1 MKFDLDVTSSEGST
15 DEALGKGHG
24 TSAECLPLLEAAT
37 LNIYRENPFRITGLP
52 VDTTTKEIAR
62 HADKLKQMEE
72 LGYGEKANTA
82 AFALDPPPSID
93 QIREAMQRLKEPERR
108 LIDEFFWFWPATFG
122 ESAND
127 PAIQALSAGDMEKA
141 YEIWETEESKPATG
155 FIANHNIAV
164 MLHLAA
170 LDWTLYQINA
180 EVEPANEE
188 RIRGYWKDSFR
199 RWEKIPSD
207 DRLWDAVKTR
217 IRSVGDPR
225 LTTGFGRRFADT
237 LPAALDKINAEAG
250 LKFAEQGRL
259 EWARTHVQ
267 FMHETHQGLD
277 NVAKTAEMV
286 LAPLRK
292 RVTQHIKTARET
304 TQKDPKKGGE
314 AAKLLVDECGRL
326 HFLYELFHTK
336 DAHQKTELFD
346 EVAAASVDCV
356 VDYQKSTDDNRL
368 FVEVLRASMAL
379 ATAVELR
386 ERIQRN
392 LEIGEGN
399 IRGEAI
405 QPLYA
410 RLKTIRES
418 KETGKIRLSEVKKQ
432 LMPELALLAES
443 QGADSELTKDFSEAL
458 AGTLRGI
465 SIDAHNDEDDFD
477 TAAEAIR
484 LAVRLAKS
492 SELKKRCEDDLVVAE
507 KHFTEFQ
514 RSQVHLDIRGDKVS
528 ITRDVVIYNAQQIRV
543 ADVAGVRF
551 GVFKQYTNGIPTSVS
566 YLVGV
571 SGGGVNIQIECKR
584 IFRSEAQAKADY
596 TAILEGL
603 YQNVIPKL
611 AAKIAK
617 SIKAGSAQSIG
628 GYTVTKDGV
637 YFRTGIFK
645 KVDHLVPWTDIRYG
659 FHAGNLNV
667 SSASKGYR
675 ASISVRNAWNAVIFE
690 PIIKVLLA

>member
-24 TSAECLPLLEAAT
+24 TSGECLPLLEAAT
-37 LNIYRENPFRITGLP
+37 LKIYRENPFRITGLP
-52 VDTTTKEIAR
+52 VDATAKEIAR

-82 AFALDPPPSID
+82 AFALNPPPSID

-108 LIDEFFWFWPATFG
+108 LIDEFFWFWPSTFG

-127 PAIQALSAGDMEKA
+127 PAIRALRAGDMEKA
-141 YEIWETEESKPATG
+141 YEIWETEEGKPVTG

-164 MLHLAA
+164 MLHLVA

-180 EVEPANEE
+180 EVEPEKEE
-188 RIRGYWKDSFR
+188 KIRSYWKDSFK

-207 DRLWDAVKTR
+207 DRLWDAVMTR

-304 TQKDPKKGGE
+304 TQKNPNKGGE
-314 AAKLLVDECGRL
+314 AANLLVDECGRL
-326 HFLYELFHTK
+326 HFLYELFHSK

-346 EVAAASVDCV
+346 EVAAATVDCV
-356 VDYQKSTDDNRL
+356 VDYQKSTNDNRL

-392 LEIGEGN
+392 IEIGEGN

-418 KETGKIRLSEVKKQ
+418 KESGKIRLSEVKKQ

-465 SIDAHNDEDDFD
+465 SIDAHNDEDDFE

-492 SELKKRCEDDLVVAE
+492 PELKKRCEDDLVIAE

-528 ITRDVVIYNAQQIRV
+528 ITRDVVMYNAQQIRV

-659 FHAGNLNV
+659 FHAGNLNI

>member
-1 MKFDLDVTSSEGST
+1 MKFDLDVTSSDGST
-15 DEALGKGHG
+15 DEALGKEQR
-24 TSAECLPLLEAAT
+24 TSRECWPLLEAAN

-52 VDTTTKEIAR
+52 VDATAKEIAR

-72 LGYGEKANTA
+72 LGYGGKANTA
-82 AFALDPPPSID
+82 AFALDPSPTID

-108 LIDEFFWFWPATFG
+108 LVDEFFWFWPKTFG

-127 PAIQALSAGDMEKA
+127 PAIQALCAGDMAKA
-141 YEIWETEESKPATG
+141 YEIWETEEGAPATG

-164 MLHLAA
+164 MLHLVA

-180 EVEPANEE
+180 EVDLAREE
-188 RIRGYWKDSFR
+188 KIRGYWKDSFK

-225 LTTGFGRRFADT
+225 LTTGFARRFADT

-259 EWARTHVQ
+259 EWARTHIQ
-267 FMHETHQGLD
+267 FMRETHQGLD
-277 NVAKTAEMV
+277 DVAKTAELV

-304 TQKDPKKGGE
+304 TKKEPKKGGE
-314 AAKLLVDECGRL
+314 AAKLLVDECSRL
-326 HFLYELFHTK
+326 HFLYELFHSK

-346 EVAAASVDCV
+346 EVAAASVECV

-368 FVEVLRASMAL
+368 FVEVLRATMAL

-418 KETGKIRLSEVKKQ
+418 KEVGKIRLGEVKKH
-432 LMPELALLAES
+432 LMPELASLAES
-443 QGADSELTKDFSEAL
+443 QGADSELTRDFSEAL

-492 SELKKRCEDDLVVAE
+492 SELKKRCEDDLVVVE
-507 KHFTEFQ
+507 KHFAEFQ

-528 ITRDVVIYNAQQIRV
+528 ITRESVAYNAQEIRV
-543 ADVAGVRF
+543 ADVTGVRF
-551 GVFKQYTNGIPTSVS
+551 GILQHYTNGIPTSVS
-566 YLVGV
+566 YLICI
-571 SGGGVNIQIECKR
+571 SDAKTFIQIECKR
-584 IFRSEAQAKADY
+584 VFRSGAQAKADY
-596 TAILEGL
+596 AAILEGL

-611 AAKIAK
+611 ATRIAN
-617 SIKAGSAQSIG
+617 SIKAGNTCEIG
-628 GYTVTKDGV
+628 GYKLTKEGV

-659 FHAGNLNV
+659 FHAGNLNI

-675 ASISVRNAWNAVIFE
+675 ASISVRGAWNAVIFE